1 LNRLER
7 PLAITGI
14 AVLSVIAVAG
24 FALALYAALLFH
36 SMPDASDLADYRPP
50 TATRVYAWDG
60 TLIGEFSRE
69 RRIYVP
75 YNQIP
80 PKVAEAFLAAEDHN
94 FFKHGGID
102 VGGLVRAMGR
112 DVLNLARG
120 RRFEGGSTITQQVAK
135 NVLLGNEATI
145 GRKLKEAILARRLEQ
160 TLTKEQILGL
170 YLNEIWLGYRSYGVG
185 AAAYNYFGKSL
196 QDLDLAQ
203 MAYLAA
209 LPKGPDNYQPIR
221 NKARAIERRNWIIDQ
236 MVELGWAT
244 PAEAAVAKR
253 EDLKVQQAPQRAH
266 YRDADYFVEEVR
278 RQGLVTIGSKLS
290 EGGYYIR
297 TTLDPRLQTIA
308 REALMD
314 GLEKYD
320 HRHGWR
326 GAWGHV
332 DPVPGWEQAAKSVSP
347 PSERRKWRQAVVD
360 STEGGVRLLLA
371 GGGHGTLAAED
382 VAWARAGKGLQRGD
396 LVFVEDD
403 GGAWRLKQIPAV
415 NGAVVVV
422 EPHTGRV
429 LALVGGYSFSLSKF
443 NRATQA
449 ERQPGSAFKPFVYAT
464 ALENGFTP
472 ASKVTDAPISLP
484 GAQPGEVWSP
494 HNYESDRFYGPLNL
508 RRGLELSL
516 NTMTVRMALAVG
528 MRKIRDTAIRAGVVD
543 DMSPV
548 LSMALGAAE
557 VTPLRLTGAYAAFL
571 NDGRRIEPHLI
582 EMVQDREGKTAWRAD
597 TRDCPGCKQPYGGQD
612 PPVLQPLG
620 KPVFDP
626 ITAYQLTSMMQG
638 VVAHG
643 TAYAAHILGPEYG
656 GKTGTTNDFRSAWF
670 VGFNPQ
676 MIVGVF
682 VGFDDNRS
690 LGPHET
696 GAQAAVPIF
705 IDFMQHAMAGRDPG
719 EFIAPKDAKFAYVN
733 GEREAFRAGTEPRPE
748 TAPSGPVPYAV
759 AWPNGEISAAPGTA
773 PAAAPPPKPAKPN
786 QDLTGLY

>member
-1 LNRLER
+1 M
-7 PLAITGI
+7 
-14 AVLSVIAVAG
+14 LSVIAVAG

-36 SMPDASDLADYRPP
+36 GMPDASDLADYRPP

-75 YNQIP
+75 YEQIP
-80 PKVAEAFLAAEDHN
+80 PKLAEAFLAAEDHN

-102 VGGLVRAMGR
+102 VGGLSRAMAR
-112 DVLNLARG
+112 NVLNLMRG

-209 LPKGPDNYQPIR
+209 LPKGPDNYHPIR

-236 MVELGWAT
+236 MEQLGWVGH
-244 PAEAAVAKR
+244 AEAAAARR
-253 EDLKVQQAPQRAH
+253 EDLKVQQAPVRAH

-278 RQGLVTIGSKLS
+278 RQGLATIGPKIN
-290 EGGYYIR
+290 EGGYYVR

-308 REALMD
+308 RAALMD

-320 HRHGWR
+320 RRHGWR

-332 DPVPGWEQAAKSVSP
+332 EPAPGWEQAAKSVSP
-347 PSERRKWRQAVVD
+347 PSERRKWRQAVVE
-360 STEGGVRLLLA
+360 SVEGGVRVLLA
-371 GGGHGTLAAED
+371 GGGMGALAAED

-396 LVFVEDD
+396 LIFVEED
-403 GGAWRLKQIPAV
+403 GGTLRLKQIPAV
-415 NGAVVVV
+415 NGAVVAV

-484 GAQPGEVWSP
+484 GAQPGEVWKP
-494 HNYESDRFYGPLNL
+494 HNYEGDRFYGPLPL

-516 NTMTVRMALAVG
+516 NTMTVRMALSVG
-528 MRKIRDTAIRAGVVD
+528 MRKVRDTAIRTGVVD
-543 DMSPV
+543 DMAPV

-557 VTPLRLTGAYAAFL
+557 VTPFRLTGAYSAFL
-571 NDGRRIEPHLI
+571 NGGRRVEPHVI
-582 EMVQDREGKTAWRAD
+582 ELVEDREGKAVWRAD
-597 TRDCPGCKQPYGGQD
+597 KRDCPGCKQPYGGQD
-612 PPVLQPLG
+612 PPVLEPLG
-620 KPVFDP
+620 KQVFDP
-626 ITAYQLTSMMQG
+626 ITAYQLASMMQG

-643 TAYAAHILGPEYG
+643 TAYAAHGLGPQYG

-670 VGFNPQ
+670 VGFNPR
-676 MIVGVF
+676 MVVGVF

-690 LGPHET
+690 LGNHET
-696 GAQAAVPIF
+696 GAQAALPIF
-705 IDFMQHAMAGRDPG
+705 IDFMQNAMQGRDPG
-719 EFIAPKDAKFAYVN
+719 ELVPPKDAKFALVN
-733 GEREAFRAGTEPRPE
+733 GEREAFRSGTEPRPVE
-748 TAPSGPVPYAV
+748 PRPAGPVPYAV
-759 AWPNGEISAAPGTA
+759 AWPNGEISAAPGGQPA
-773 PAAAPPPKPAKPN
+773 PAAPPPKPAKPPA
-786 QDLTGLY
+786 DLTGLY